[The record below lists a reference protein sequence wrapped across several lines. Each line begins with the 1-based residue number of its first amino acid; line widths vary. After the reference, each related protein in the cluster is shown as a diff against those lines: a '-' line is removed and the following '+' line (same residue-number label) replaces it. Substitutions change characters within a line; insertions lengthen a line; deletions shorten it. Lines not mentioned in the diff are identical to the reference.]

1 MGISFFINYFTDF
14 WKERILQIVK
24 QSLSEVIC
32 LKISSSSV
40 VELGLE
46 LGQLDPFLYATLSSC
61 GLDMI

>member
-1 MGISFFINYFTDF
+1 MGISFFINYFMDF
-14 WKERILQIVK
+14 LKERILQTVK

-32 LKISSSSV
+32 LKLSSSSV

-46 LGQLDPFLYATLSSC
+46 LGQLDPFLYATLSSL

>member
-1 MGISFFINYFTDF
+1 MGISFFTNYFTDF

-24 QSLSEVIC
+24 QSHSEVIC
-32 LKISSSSV
+32 LKLSSSSV

-46 LGQLDPFLYATLSSC
+46 LGQLDPFLYATPSSR